1 MVQMSLYRYCRAA
14 DGVLDPKGPL
24 ATRADRRLQL
34 HHPII
39 VGAAPRVGRRTV
51 QSRKLKPRKL
61 ILSAYVDFSRKLEPP
76 KITRH
81 TVYYYRYRAINVIIN
96 KCRYLKHEKRY
107 LSYLSGALDSGN
119 VWPACPKV

>member
-39 VGAAPRVGRRTV
+39 IGAAPRVGRCTV

-81 TVYYYRYRAINVIIN
+81 TVGVSKNYSGTWGGVLIGFNVQN
-96 KCRYLKHEKRY
+96 
-107 LSYLSGALDSGN
+107 
-119 VWPACPKV
+119 